1 MAAVPAGQVE
11 DARTLGRAQ
20 AVEHER
26 HLEARLLDGLFFTQR
41 RDIARVEE
49 VLEPIPPAH
58 SRRSIFRPGHPMS
71 RLHDAAR
78 TEARTIGVSVILSAG
93 LRRLLPGSPDGPRRH
108 TLAAGANLG
117 DLLAALGITAAT
129 DLTAAVDG
137 ELADHATRSAT
148 APRSCS
154 SCRWKVAVAGGAAAE
169 GEATIRK
176 AVKGFCSKR
185 QQRRRQQQEGSSKDV
200 AARPLTSHRSED
212 NEMAQL
218 RIPLDEK
225 RFNSGQTW
233 KDYMAQMGDT
243 RAKTEGNYANS
254 KLTDEERK
262 FFGSVNGVK
271 YVVMLA
277 ENWCGDVHRNSP
289 LIAHIVEAMPGAELR
304 VFLRDQNADL
314 RDAFLNNGYQSIPV
328 VVFFDKDWNE
338 IGRWLERA
346 HGATTASS
354 GIRARTLGAVPQGA
368 SKEQQDAAMNE
379 FRAQVQAEYD
389 KPGGALWRAAAAE
402 VKLLLE
408 TRLGAKK

>member
-1 MAAVPAGQVE
+1 
-11 DARTLGRAQ
+11 
-20 AVEHER
+20 
-26 HLEARLLDGLFFTQR
+26 
-41 RDIARVEE
+41 
-49 VLEPIPPAH
+49 
-58 SRRSIFRPGHPMS
+58 
-71 RLHDAAR
+71 
-78 TEARTIGVSVILSAG
+78 
-93 LRRLLPGSPDGPRRH
+93 
-108 TLAAGANLG
+108 
-117 DLLAALGITAAT
+117 
-129 DLTAAVDG
+129 
-137 ELADHATRSAT
+137 
-148 APRSCS
+148 
-154 SCRWKVAVAGGAAAE
+154 
-169 GEATIRK
+169 
-176 AVKGFCSKR
+176 
-185 QQRRRQQQEGSSKDV
+185 
-200 AARPLTSHRSED
+200 
-212 NEMAQL
+212 MAQL

-243 RAKTEGNYANS
+243 RAKTEANYANS

-262 FFGSVNGVK
+262 FFSCVSGVK

-314 RDAFLNNGYQSIPV
+314 RDTFLNNGYQSIPV

-346 HGATTASS
+346 HGATTVTS

-368 SKEQQDAAMNE
+368 SKEQQDAAMDE
-379 FRAQVQAEYD
+379 FRTQVQAEYD

-408 TRLGAKK
+408 TKLGAKK

>member
-1 MAAVPAGQVE
+1 
-11 DARTLGRAQ
+11 
-20 AVEHER
+20 
-26 HLEARLLDGLFFTQR
+26 
-41 RDIARVEE
+41 
-49 VLEPIPPAH
+49 
-58 SRRSIFRPGHPMS
+58 
-71 RLHDAAR
+71 
-78 TEARTIGVSVILSAG
+78 
-93 LRRLLPGSPDGPRRH
+93 
-108 TLAAGANLG
+108 
-117 DLLAALGITAAT
+117 
-129 DLTAAVDG
+129 
-137 ELADHATRSAT
+137 
-148 APRSCS
+148 
-154 SCRWKVAVAGGAAAE
+154 
-169 GEATIRK
+169 
-176 AVKGFCSKR
+176 
-185 QQRRRQQQEGSSKDV
+185 
-200 AARPLTSHRSED
+200 
-212 NEMAQL
+212 MAQL

-243 RAKTEGNYANS
+243 RAKTEANYASS

-262 FFGSVNGVK
+262 FFSSVSGVK

-314 RDAFLNNGYQSIPV
+314 RDTFLNNGYQSIPV

-346 HGATTASS
+346 HGATTVTA

-408 TRLGAKK
+408 TKLGAKK